1 LQVLLEIADSSLT
14 YRSRYLTSMQAS
26 PVIDLLVLDDANPRS
41 IAFQL
46 ERLREHI
53 DQLPDSRA
61 PLRRPAEVLIAARM
75 LTTVQLADIVEL
87 MRPDEDGSWNN
98 LAELLNRLLSEL
110 RLLSETLTRAYFNRA
125 ISSRQLS
132 AS

>member
-1 LQVLLEIADSSLT
+1 
-14 YRSRYLTSMQAS
+14 
-26 PVIDLLVLDDANPRS
+26 
-41 IAFQL
+41 
-46 ERLREHI
+46 
-53 DQLPDSRA
+53 
-61 PLRRPAEVLIAARM
+61 
-75 LTTVQLADIVEL
+75 